1 MRFDSKEG
9 LDKTDQSLL
18 RLLRANARLSFAELG
33 RKLRMSPP
41 AVAERMKRL
50 EDWGVIRAYRAE
62 IDLAALGRGL
72 HVYFRVVI
80 APKDYPRFKKAV
92 TAMEEI
98 LECHHVTGEYD
109 YLLKVVTRNTED
121 LESFLLHKLTP
132 TPGVARIHTGLVL
145 REVKNITAIP
155 ISKEHV

>member
-98 LECHHVTGEYD
+98 LECHHVTGA
-109 YLLKVVTRNTED
+109 
-121 LESFLLHKLTP
+121 ESFLLRGAVASVPALEELIQRLTLFGP
-132 TPGVARIHTGLVL
+132 TTTSVVLATSFDGRIVVATP
-145 REVKNITAIP
+145 A
-155 ISKEHV
+155 